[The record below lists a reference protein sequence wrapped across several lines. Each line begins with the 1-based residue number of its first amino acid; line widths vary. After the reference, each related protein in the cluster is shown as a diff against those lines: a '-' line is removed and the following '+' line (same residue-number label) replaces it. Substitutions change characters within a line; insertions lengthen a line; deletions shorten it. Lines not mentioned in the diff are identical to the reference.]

1 MLSIWR
7 ESSALA
13 LVCEIVRDWFREA
26 IFAVP
31 TPIKA
36 SSGTLLITSLIDCGI
51 LLFALRPI
59 WLVEAES
66 LPVEAELLLVETEFL
81 PVEAEAVS
89 PFALFEAHDATIKAA
104 TRHAHTKRFFFIFLL
119 LKKIMFSYENSF

>member
-1 MLSIWR
+1 MVFICC

-13 LVCEIVRDWFREA
+13 LVAEIVRDWFRDA

-31 TPIKA
+31 TPI
-36 SSGTLLITSLIDCGI
+36 STFSGALSIASLIDCGI
-51 LLFALRPI
+51 LLFALRPV

-66 LPVEAELLLVETEFL
+66 LPVEMVLLLAETELLA
-81 PVEAEAVS
+81 VEAEAVS
-89 PFALFEAHDATIKAA
+89 PFALFEAHDTAIKAA

-119 LKKIMFSYENSF
+119 LK

>member
-1 MLSIWR
+1 MSRTTVSIWR

-31 TPIKA
+31 TPIST
-36 SSGTLLITSLIDCGI
+36 SSGSLLITSLIDCGI

-59 WLVEAES
+59 WLAEADS
-66 LPVEAELLLVETEFL
+66 LPVETVLLLAETELLA
-81 PVEAEAVS
+81 VEAEAVS
-89 PFALFEAHDATIKAA
+89 PFALFEAHDTAIKAA

-119 LKKIMFSYENSF
+119 LK